1 MVNSGGSMLLIWVSS
16 ILCVICVSLGYNPVD
31 NYLIDCGSSTN
42 KSVGDRLFVAD
53 QFYSNLLSIP
63 HITFANASSSPNSS
77 AYDPSLF
84 QTARIFNET
93 SFYTFSVNKSGRHWI
108 RLYFF
113 PFVFRSYN
121 LSTAKF
127 CVSAQNFT
135 LIKEYQPKVNPEV
148 KEFSFN
154 VTSDRLVLTFTPFA
168 NSIAFINALEVFS
181 LPDELI
187 PPGATTIGP
196 QGKYQNLGKQALET
210 VESNVESFWQMSSC
224 QFHKRTANREYCSI
238 LCLCTA
244 TILNSD
250 PDPQTNAN
258 VTWLFDVDPGFEYL
272 VRFHFCDILPR
283 PSARRRS
290 LADLSHRKAED
301 HFPMNE
307 GDTVY
312 TAGSKFSNGTL
323 IFSTSKFSY
332 RFPFVAIQEATDNF
346 SESLVL
352 GVGGF
357 GKNAV
362 SIDLQWETSC
372 GIWSLHFN
380 SRGMRRSNHNG
391 KMTEK
396 FNRAN
401 SLETGGSA
409 AQVSI
414 GSMGDLAGV
423 SMSKVFAQMVREEMS
438 NVHNHELLEDDQV
451 QLLPAYRKIHEAD
464 QERILLLSKARSPVH
479 RIVKVLELEKG
490 IQGGQLPFLERDVRN
505 FVQNR
510 KKIVQDNDAVLTG
523 KEKMIPWN
531 FLRHARLQKRW
542 MKILFMIV
550 QSMRMI
556 RLRTLR
562 GHLVTLFVHMV
573 MVYFDTSYVRSHMAF
588 IRLMK
593 GKCPQTI
600 LTDLHMGL
608 KDAISSES
616 PAVNSALQHELVSVM
631 QYASSEMTG
640 GSYLIHHFKK
650 MDGEHFVIW
659 MPEDGQIH
667 CSCKEFESSGILCRH
682 ALRERSDFV
691 HGELPKE
698 LTRLLGE
705 VRAMPDGDGVAMDLA
720 PSPAG

>member
-1 MVNSGGSMLLIWVSS
+1 MGEITLPGLLAFLSMEMSQV
-16 ILCVICVSLGYNPVD
+16 
-31 NYLIDCGSSTN
+31 
-42 KSVGDRLFVAD
+42 
-53 QFYSNLLSIP
+53 
-63 HITFANASSSPNSS
+63 
-77 AYDPSLF
+77 
-84 QTARIFNET
+84 
-93 SFYTFSVNKSGRHWI
+93 
-108 RLYFF
+108 
-113 PFVFRSYN
+113 
-121 LSTAKF
+121 
-127 CVSAQNFT
+127 
-135 LIKEYQPKVNPEV
+135 KEYQPKVNPEV

-168 NSIAFINALEVFS
+168 NSIAFKCTGSFS

-210 VESNVESFWQMSSC
+210 VESNVEKFLANVKAVNFTKGRLTENIAPSSV
-224 QFHKRTANREYCSI
+224 YG
-238 LCLCTA
+238 TA

-283 PSARRRS
+283 PSARFYFNVYIGSSAVVQYFDLLNRTSDVGVPYFMDVITRVSGSRMLNVSIGPSNNVQYPNAILNGLEIMKISNAKDSLYVLDSISSKSSKTKVILIVGLAAGSLLIIVLALVLFLLCRRRS

-312 TAGSKFSNGTL
+312 TAGCKFSNGTL
-323 IFSTSKFSY
+323 IFSTSKFVIASRLWQFKRLRITSAKVWFLGLVALERPVIDPSLPREKVNLVEWALKCQRRGQLEEIVDPLLQGQIKPDSLKKFGEIAEKCLAECGVY
-332 RFPFVAIQEATDNF
+332 RPSMGDILWNL
-346 SESLVL
+346 ES
-352 GVGGF
+352 
-357 GKNAV
+357 A
-362 SIDLQWETSC
+362 LQLQGDE
-372 GIWSLHFN
+372 G
-380 SRGMRRSNHNG
+380 RSNHNG

-451 QLLPAYRKIHEAD
+451 RLLPAYRKIHEAD
-464 QERILLLSKARSPVH
+464 QERILLLSKARSPAH

-523 KEKMIPWN
+523 NRENDTMELLEACKATKEVDEDFIYDCTVNENDKIEN
-531 FLRHARLQKRW
+531 IARSFDNNAKTIYFGSVLLQEETP
-542 MKILFMIV
+542 
-550 QSMRMI
+550 SS
-556 RLRTLR
+556 
-562 GHLVTLFVHMV
+562 LVWALQ
-573 MVYFDTSYVRSHMAF
+573 AF

-616 PAVNSALQHELVSVM
+616 PSKQ
-631 QYASSEMTG
+631 
-640 GSYLIHHFKK
+640 
-650 MDGEHFVIW
+650 
-659 MPEDGQIH
+659 
-667 CSCKEFESSGILCRH
+667 
-682 ALRERSDFV
+682 ERSDFV